1 MPVRKRAPCCAR
13 LLRTVHNVSVPNPG
27 PRVATPLYACLYQPP
42 APDVGP
48 DVGID
53 VPRALL
59 EPIAREFSPRYERHH
74 DHLVSIDVS
83 GLERMLGNRTNHTGV
98 TTGLNLP
105 PSLKPGASTARR
117 VWRGGGAGVE
127 LRRATGALREGG
139 RVLCGC
145 LDPARMIGEE
155 LRREAVSRG
164 VRVHVAVAATRMA
177 ALVLAHARPGVTI
190 AAPGDQVA
198 ALAAIPIGI
207 LQHVMDID
215 GIGAGL
221 ARPDQATFKRW
232 GVKTLGELA
241 ALPPADLTSRF
252 GRHALIWQAIAR
264 GEDVRPLVPT
274 LEDERF
280 EASLDLEWPIDG
292 LEPLSFVLTRLLE
305 PLSTRLERRDRGTA
319 VLHVILRLVTREPY
333 ARRLELPSPMRD
345 VRTLRTL
352 ALLDLES
359 HPPGGAIDRV
369 TIVIDPTPGRI
380 LQHTLFTRA
389 HPTPEQLSTLLARLA
404 ALMGQD
410 RLGAPAMVD
419 SYRPDAF
426 AMVPF
431 PTEHDDRRGT
441 RRAPDHHNSASSA
454 DSALNVVTAG
464 GSALNVVVS
473 AVRRCRQPVPAR
485 VAVQDGTPV
494 RVTTD
499 RRGFVGGTVV
509 TCVGP
514 WRSSGNWWDAGER
527 LRPHRGPQ
535 RGSRAGVAHRAEDMG
550 ILGSVSASVRA
561 GGGAPAPVQERQA
574 GSAGGEHPR
583 VASNWSIPPIQSV
596 PPIPPILPVLPSW
609 DCDEWDVALTDGAVY
624 RIFQDRATG
633 GWFIDAIVD

>member
-1 MPVRKRAPCCAR
+1 
-13 LLRTVHNVSVPNPG
+13 
-27 PRVATPLYACLYQPP
+27 
-42 APDVGP
+42 
-48 DVGID
+48 
-53 VPRALL
+53 
-59 EPIAREFSPRYERHH
+59 
-74 DHLVSIDVS
+74 
-83 GLERMLGNRTNHTGV
+83 MLGSRTNNTGL
-98 TTGLNLP
+98 TTGLNFP
-105 PSLKPGASTARR
+105 PSLKPGAPTARSVR
-117 VWRGGGAGVE
+117 RGVE
-127 LRRATGALREGG
+127 LRRATVALREGG
-139 RVLCGC
+139 RVPRVLRGC

-155 LRREAVSRG
+155 LRRAAVSRG

-190 AAPGDQVA
+190 AAPGDQAA

-221 ARPDQATFKRW
+221 ARPADQATFKRW

-241 ALPPADLTSRF
+241 ALPQADLTSRF
-252 GRHALIWQAIAR
+252 GRHALVWQAIAR

-431 PTEHDDRRGT
+431 PTEHDDQRGIRGT
-441 RRAPDHHNSASSA
+441 RDHDGQRRTRGTRGESDQHNSASSA
-454 DSALNVVTAG
+454 GSALNVVTAG
-464 GSALNVVVS
+464 DSTLNVVVS

-485 VAVQDGTPV
+485 VAVQDGAPV

-514 WRSSGNWWDAGER
+514 WRSSGNWWDGGTGRSGRPGGSGRPGRSGGSGTSGGSGESDTR
-527 LRPHRGPQ
+527 DPATEANTH
-535 RGSRAGVAHRAEDMG
+535 
-550 ILGSVSASVRA
+550 SASPTYQTSPTHPTPQA
-561 GGGAPAPVQERQA
+561 SPTHLTPQAHPASPTHLTPQA
-574 GSAGGEHPR
+574 HP
-583 VASNWSIPPIQSV
+583 A
-596 PPIPPILPVLPSW
+596 SW